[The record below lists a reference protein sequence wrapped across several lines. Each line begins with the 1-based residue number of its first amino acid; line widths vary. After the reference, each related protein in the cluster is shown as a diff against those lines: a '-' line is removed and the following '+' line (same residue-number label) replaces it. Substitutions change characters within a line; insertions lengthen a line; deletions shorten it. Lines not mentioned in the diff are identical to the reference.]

1 MRRTRLWLIPL
12 LVCLTTAP
20 ALAYTIYLKDGTK
33 IVAKTKYEVDGDR
46 AIITLPSGTRTAY
59 PLAEVDIERTDR
71 ENQQDVGTAIIIEG
85 GKAEDLSKAA
95 PPKEKTDLQD
105 LIRSRAA
112 GVQTP
117 PEPQAT
123 PRSAAPR
130 AADQRPG
137 RPAAERRAPLTD
149 VQLANELKA
158 YLISRGAAADVYQ
171 GSRPRH
177 VLLIFE
183 TRSEGTVFK
192 AIAASAYAI
201 EHVRGKFPDKVEAF
215 EILCEVPDAAGLGG
229 RFTMLPE
236 QAADLLAGRSDVQT
250 YFVDNVEF

>member
-12 LVCLTTAP
+12 LVCLSSAP
-20 ALAYTIYLKDGTK
+20 ALAYTVYLKDGTK
-33 IVAKTKYEVDGDR
+33 ILAKVKYEVDGER

-59 PLAEVDIERTDR
+59 PLAEIDAERTER
-71 ENQQDVGTAIIIEG
+71 ENQQDLGTAIFIEG
-85 GKAEDLSKAA
+85 GKADDISNA
-95 PPKEKTDLQD
+95 PPPQAKADLQD

-112 GVQTP
+112 GVQEP
-117 PEPQAT
+117 AEPQAIQRPAGT
-123 PRSAAPR
+123 RS
-130 AADQRPG
+130 ADQRPG
-137 RPAAERRAPLTD
+137 RPAAERRTPLTD

-177 VLLIFE
+177 LLLVFE
-183 TRSEGTVFK
+183 TRSEATVFK

-201 EHVRGKFPDKVEAF
+201 EHVRGKFPGKVDAF

-236 QAADLLAGRSDVQT
+236 QAADLLAGRDDVQT